1 MTAPGN
7 EAMQERLVTL
17 EVLLKE
23 VLRRLDSEV
32 TPRHSD
38 HETRLRV
45 AEGLLNEIKVRVA
58 LVSGGAGTASG
69 IITAV
74 LAHFLGAA

>member
-1 MTAPGN
+1 VTAPGN

-17 EVLLKE
+17 EVLVRE
-23 VLRRLDSEV
+23 VLRRLDAEV

-38 HETRLRV
+38 HEARIRV
-45 AEGLLNEIKVRVA
+45 AESLLSEIRVRVA
-58 LVSGGAGTASG
+58 LISGGGG
-69 IITAV
+69 ILGGVATAV

>member
-1 MTAPGN
+1 VTAQGN

-23 VLRRLDSEV
+23 VLRRLDAEV

-38 HETRLRV
+38 HEARLRV
-45 AEGLLNEIKVRVA
+45 TEQVLTEIKTRVA
-58 LVSGGAGTASG
+58 LVSGAAGTLSG
-69 IITAV
+69 IGTAV